1 MITKSTDT
9 VPILYILHYQVSD
22 QQLGPAFAE
31 PDHGPRDQ
39 QYPCVGCLVWP
50 RRVHLADGFSKHK
63 PCEAQEKQPK
73 TQAMHPSCSSP
84 CPRSAWIML
93 SWQSMTVGCPKYSEF
108 DKYEGNLK
116 FLNTKYIVLSD
127 QANRRLRGGKISSP
141 DNIPMGFFSHWIKYM
156 GLLMPGVVC
165 CFRGPSY
172 NNNYHSPGSAGC

>member
-1 MITKSTDT
+1 
-9 VPILYILHYQVSD
+9 
-22 QQLGPAFAE
+22 
-31 PDHGPRDQ
+31 
-39 QYPCVGCLVWP
+39 
-50 RRVHLADGFSKHK
+50 
-63 PCEAQEKQPK
+63 
-73 TQAMHPSCSSP
+73 
-84 CPRSAWIML
+84 ML

-156 GLLMPGVVC
+156 RLLMPGVVC

-172 NNNYHSPGSAGC
+172 NNNTCPAQPDASTTWEQPKFALPPLRLDPTLKGIRMHHYRKCGDLLQSLFCRQRHLLFPFGQLSVCISYSRCRKRRSMDVVCTEYGSRRTE